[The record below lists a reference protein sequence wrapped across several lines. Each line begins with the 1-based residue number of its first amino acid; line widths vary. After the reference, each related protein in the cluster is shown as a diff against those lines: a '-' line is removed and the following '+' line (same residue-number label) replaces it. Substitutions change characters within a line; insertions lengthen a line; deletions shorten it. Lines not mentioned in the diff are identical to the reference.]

1 MKTEMNNKNKNVV
14 LRPVVV
20 SSSDVAWQ
28 KQLSWA
34 ARHSGYSSKDPEDL
48 QVTKRFQA
56 FWTPQKKS
64 RMPFLILD
72 NLTGKK
78 MKIGK
83 ISDGQLSDKTI
94 IYYFFIYN
102 CHIRTFPPRNTHS

>member
-1 MKTEMNNKNKNVV
+1 MKTEMSNKNKNVV

-28 KQLSWA
+28 KQLTWA
-34 ARHSGYSSKDPEDL
+34 ERHPGYPSEDPEDL

-78 MKIGK
+78 MKICK
-83 ISDGQLSDKTI
+83 NFRWTI
-94 IYYFFIYN
+94 V
-102 CHIRTFPPRNTHS
+102 